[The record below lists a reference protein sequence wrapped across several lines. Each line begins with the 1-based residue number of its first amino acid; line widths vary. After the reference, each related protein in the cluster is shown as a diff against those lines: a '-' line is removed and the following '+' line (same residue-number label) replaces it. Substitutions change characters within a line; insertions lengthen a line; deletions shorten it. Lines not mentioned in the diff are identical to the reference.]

1 MNSGLANAFPAWT
14 GTPTSDYENVEETC
28 HHKHSNYGHGPRID
42 YEQSAQRRRCQQK
55 NHSIKA
61 WELRGVTI
69 LRSTHL
75 LHRKRGKAPSLS
87 NFLQEVDCGLVLDSK
102 DIAGG
107 QSSSS
112 RVLAVVQLC
121 SQLLPVYARTKGEDV
136 RPVCLSGKCC
146 TFKDDGKI
154 RQSNN
159 ADQVKTN
166 IPQETWKSG
175 LRLVRSRFKGEQCSC
190 SPLLRRLLHEF
201 ARVCSFADDNGGNIT
216 IIT

>member
-121 SQLLPVYARTKGEDV
+121 SQLLPVYARTKDEHVG
-136 RPVCLSGKCC
+136 PVCLSYIQGRW
-146 TFKDDGKI
+146 KDPPK
-154 RQSNN
+154 Q
-159 ADQVKTN
+159 
-166 IPQETWKSG
+166 
-175 LRLVRSRFKGEQCSC
+175 
-190 SPLLRRLLHEF
+190 
-201 ARVCSFADDNGGNIT
+201 
-216 IIT
+216 